1 MYEIVPSPKFKREF
15 RKLPPEVQD
24 LVTELGEAQRAN
36 PFPEG
41 YDIRKMK
48 GERHLW
54 RIRLNTE
61 YGSYRYVFLFSRRE
75 RLIIQKSIR
84 LRKDVYRKRT

>member
-1 MYEIVPSPKFKREF
+1 
-15 RKLPPEVQD
+15 
-24 LVTELGEAQRAN
+24 
-36 PFPEG
+36 
-41 YDIRKMK
+41 MK